1 MTVVAEPIRVLFV
14 GDRPVSGHLVEVMR
28 ADGAE
33 IVGLGLNS
41 PPRPGGD
48 AVRAAAATDPAMVF
62 YGRSFSSA
70 VALRKFEGLRPHLGV
85 CCGFAPI
92 LPTAL
97 LELPRWGWVNVHR
110 SYLPYNRGLD
120 PLQWALVDGTPAGV
134 SLHVMTEQVDAGLII
149 AQREMPLLPSD
160 NFDSLEARADELVL
174 EVFRSAWPRLRA
186 GDLRGTPQDEDL
198 ATYHSWADCQA
209 LRRLDL
215 NASMG
220 VRRLLDVLRG
230 YSGEW
235 FSLVEFHVGL
245 NPNPYRVRTSVLP
258 MIEAEPNGTGPAQHG
273 GDEPVPGERVA
284 GDGGA

>member
-1 MTVVAEPIRVLFV
+1 MTVVAEPVRVLFA
-14 GDRPVSGHLVEVMR
+14 GDRPVSGLLVEVMR
-28 ADGAE
+28 GDGAE

-48 AVRAAAATDPAMVF
+48 EVRVAAATDPAMVF

-70 VALRKFEGLRPHLGV
+70 VALRKFEGARPHLGV
-85 CCGFAPI
+85 SCGFAPI
-92 LPTAL
+92 LPPAL
-97 LELPRWGWVNVHR
+97 LQLPLWGWVNVHR

-186 GDLRGTPQDEDL
+186 GDLGGTPQDEDL

-215 NASMG
+215 NATVS
-220 VRRLLDVLRG
+220 VRRLLNILRS

-258 MIEAEPNGTGPAQHG
+258 MVEAEPDEVGPIQNGRQDPMLS
-273 GDEPVPGERVA
+273 ERVSR
-284 GDGGA
+284 DGGA